1 MQTLKKVGVILLS
14 DRVESRAKGLNKK
27 KKKLFLK
34 DKSTSHSGNTAGVH
48 LSMSNNIA
56 QRETNK
62 KMRKTRD
69 HD

>member
-14 DRVESRAKGLNKK
+14 DRVESRAKGLNKTK
-27 KKKLFLK
+27 NLFLK

-48 LSMSNNIA
+48 LSVSNNIA

-62 KMRKTRD
+62 KARKTRD